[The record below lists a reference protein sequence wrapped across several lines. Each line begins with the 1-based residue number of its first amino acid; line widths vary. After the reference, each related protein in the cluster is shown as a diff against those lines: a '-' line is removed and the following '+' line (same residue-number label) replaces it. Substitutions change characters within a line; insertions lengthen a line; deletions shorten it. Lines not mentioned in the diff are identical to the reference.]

1 MKRWLAPIAVIAAL
15 AAGTGPALAASA
27 KPGPVDP
34 KPFEI
39 NCPTFKL
46 IAQLSGKGGTVALSG
61 GRTIFTGPN
70 QRITLT
76 GPEPTFKTVT
86 YVITG
91 AVHVAVQSDDSLDVT
106 ATGRNTIIVPEVEGP
121 NGHPAGLFL
130 TTGTMHW
137 TLNPD
142 LTERTLFSGNGT
154 VTDVCALLA
163 P

>member
-27 KPGPVDP
+27 KPTPVPTDT
-34 KPFEI
+34 FNI
-39 NCPTFKL
+39 QCPGTEVL
-46 IAQLSGKGGTVALSG
+46 EAQLSGKAGTIVLPG
-61 GRTIFTGPN
+61 DRFIFTGPN
-70 QRITLT
+70 LRITLT
-76 GPEPTFKTVT
+76 GPTDKTVS

-91 AVHVAVQSDDSLDVT
+91 AVRATVQSDDSLYVT
-106 ATGRNTIIVPEVEGP
+106 ATGLNTIIVPEA

-130 TTGTMHW
+130 TSGTFSW

-142 LTERTLFSGNGT
+142 GTERTLFSGTGK